1 MEWKPQPEAAPTTNR
16 WLSVPTGLLDEW
28 HRVHHS
34 LKPSVF
40 TPPILQSF
48 AALDE
53 ALEPEKVP
61 CVVPS
66 WRSAV

>member
-1 MEWKPQPEAAPTTNR
+1 MEWKPQPEAAPTPNG
-16 WLSVPTGLLDEW
+16 WLSVPTSLLDEW
-28 HRVHHS
+28 HRVHHF
-34 LKPSVF
+34 LKPLVF
-40 TPPILQSF
+40 APPLLQSS

-53 ALEPEKVP
+53 ALEPGKVP